1 MNLHARIKRVLATL
15 EKADPAECGNAYR
28 FFAVSMESYTS
39 GSGRIGAEQTVQLME
54 LTAMRAAINTR
65 AGRYIWFVAMTTAE
79 QNEIAQLWREGK
91 EDDAYELAKRCEA
104 EPHPNQEASAV

>member
-15 EKADPAECGNAYR
+15 EKADTEQCGKAFVYFANVLQAFTTGNA
-28 FFAVSMESYTS
+28 
-39 GSGRIGAEQTVQLME
+39 RIGQGQIVEWVE
-54 LTAMRAAINTR
+54 LSALRAAINTR
-65 AGRYIWFVAMTTAE
+65 AGRYVWFANMTTAE

-91 EDDAYELAKRCEA
+91 EDDAYELAIRCEA